1 MKKTR
6 VGKITHYYDKAG
18 VAVLELSAALKEG
31 DEIRIEKGEEGFEQ
45 TISSMQIEH
54 ENRPQSKAASQRKLR
69 SIQAVCISAGFSNHE
84 AIRLQSLQVRVN
96 SSLVTVC

>member
-1 MKKTR
+1 MKKNTCW
-6 VGKITHYYDKAG
+6 KITHYYDKAG

-54 ENRPQSKAASQRKLR
+54 EKIKTAKKGQAIGLKVKQPVKENSEVFKL
-69 SIQAVCISAGFSNHE
+69 SA
-84 AIRLQSLQVRVN
+84 
-96 SSLVTVC
+96 

>member
-54 ENRPQSKAASQRKLR
+54 EKIKTAKKGQAIGLKVKQPVKENSEVFKL
-69 SIQAVCISAGFSNHE
+69 SA
-84 AIRLQSLQVRVN
+84 
-96 SSLVTVC
+96 